1 MSASQAKEMS
11 SIPSIREGEG
21 FISMEDVR
29 LVASFVKQTI
39 KFCNEKRAAAT
50 AAKKCV
56 CVENGIMQQPCFV
69 KLTEFACAFKLY
81 CNEMFDDHDTVYKRI
96 VFGKAMGNLGRLTA
110 IVNHVFEQPM
120 LTNGHVPFYG
130 KTMKSVWFG
139 AKLLE
144 SPADSALIIAR
155 TLPSY
160 PEMKAANIIA
170 FNASFVNHIHASAR
184 VIQVAVKRYKFKLL
198 QLKCTICTRQGRLRA
213 VLRAF
218 KKNCEFKLLLLKFAI
233 CTRQG
238 RLRAVLH
245 TFKENCAR
253 KKTESIIVVFT
264 RRLEMSRLR
273 ASMRV
278 LKKLKELIKVEQQP
292 PLGFDST
299 SAMHTAPPPPRASL
313 SVFDIPPPKMQEQWE
328 TMNRGKRIPVSP
340 PEMMDFA
347 SDTSASSAKAP
358 SLLSVNNPYS
368 RLSVASVASVAS
380 TDTSASSVLTSVE
393 SIKSI
398 KSNSG
403 SSLLSSQSLSST
415 ASSGF
420 PPATPSTGGP
430 AAWPVDQVKIMHGGL
445 DPRGKKLAALQ
456 AALVELKG
464 YADVLK
470 KDDPTIMATKTTEVI
485 KEVADRMLI
494 PFEDNYLQL
503 ARLIFQRLVGKLTN
517 SPEVSCETPLQA
529 YRAYKSL

>member
-81 CNEMFDDHDTVYKRI
+81 CNGMFDDHDTVYKRI
-96 VFGKAMGNLGRLTA
+96 VFGKAMGNLTA

-160 PEMKAANIIA
+160 SEMKAANIIA

-213 VLRAF
+213 VTPRSLARVQEEMRVQTAAAQVRHLHAAGEAARSLAHVQGELRTQ
-218 KKNCEFKLLLLKFAI
+218 ED
-233 CTRQG
+233 G
-238 RLRAVLH
+238 VDH
-245 TFKENCAR
+245 
-253 KKTESIIVVFT
+253 
-264 RRLEMSRLR
+264 RRLHAATRDVATARQHAGAQEAQGAYQGGAAAATWLRL
-273 ASMRV
+273 
-278 LKKLKELIKVEQQP
+278 
-292 PLGFDST
+292 
-299 SAMHTAPPPPRASL
+299 HTAPPPPRASF

-393 SIKSI
+393 SIKSIKSI

>member
-96 VFGKAMGNLGRLTA
+96 VFGKAMGNLTA

-299 SAMHTAPPPPRASL
+299 LRRRHHAHRSACSTSPR
-313 SVFDIPPPKMQEQWE
+313 P
-328 TMNRGKRIPVSP
+328 RCR
-340 PEMMDFA
+340 
-347 SDTSASSAKAP
+347 
-358 SLLSVNNPYS
+358 
-368 RLSVASVASVAS
+368 
-380 TDTSASSVLTSVE
+380 
-393 SIKSI
+393 
-398 KSNSG
+398 
-403 SSLLSSQSLSST
+403 
-415 ASSGF
+415 SSGR
-420 PPATPSTGGP
+420 P
-430 AAWPVDQVKIMHGGL
+430 
-445 DPRGKKLAALQ
+445 
-456 AALVELKG
+456 
-464 YADVLK
+464 
-470 KDDPTIMATKTTEVI
+470 
-485 KEVADRMLI
+485 
-494 PFEDNYLQL
+494 
-503 ARLIFQRLVGKLTN
+503 
-517 SPEVSCETPLQA
+517 
-529 YRAYKSL
+529 

>member
-1 MSASQAKEMS
+1 
-11 SIPSIREGEG
+11 
-21 FISMEDVR
+21 
-29 LVASFVKQTI
+29 
-39 KFCNEKRAAAT
+39 
-50 AAKKCV
+50 
-56 CVENGIMQQPCFV
+56 
-69 KLTEFACAFKLY
+69 
-81 CNEMFDDHDTVYKRI
+81 
-96 VFGKAMGNLGRLTA
+96 
-110 IVNHVFEQPM
+110 
-120 LTNGHVPFYG
+120 
-130 KTMKSVWFG
+130 
-139 AKLLE
+139 
-144 SPADSALIIAR
+144 
-155 TLPSY
+155 
-160 PEMKAANIIA
+160 
-170 FNASFVNHIHASAR
+170 
-184 VIQVAVKRYKFKLL
+184 
-198 QLKCTICTRQGRLRA
+198 
-213 VLRAF
+213 
-218 KKNCEFKLLLLKFAI
+218 
-233 CTRQG
+233 
-238 RLRAVLH
+238 
-245 TFKENCAR
+245 
-253 KKTESIIVVFT
+253 
-264 RRLEMSRLR
+264 
-273 ASMRV
+273 
-278 LKKLKELIKVEQQP
+278 
-292 PLGFDST
+292 
-299 SAMHTAPPPPRASL
+299 MHTAPPPPRASL

-503 ARLIFQRLVGKLTN
+503 ARLIFHQRLVGKLTN
-517 SPEVSCETPLQA
+517 SPEVSCETPP
-529 YRAYKSL
+529 

>member
-39 KFCNEKRAAAT
+39 KFCNEKRAADT

-96 VFGKAMGNLGRLTA
+96 VFGKAMGNLTA

-347 SDTSASSAKAP
+347 SDTSASS
-358 SLLSVNNPYS
+358 VF
-368 RLSVASVASVAS
+368 
-380 TDTSASSVLTSVE
+380 TSVE

-430 AAWPVDQVKIMHGGL
+430 AAWSPVDQVKIMHGGL

-503 ARLIFQRLVGKLTN
+503 ARLIFHQRLVGKLTN

>member
-29 LVASFVKQTI
+29 LVTSFVKLMV

-69 KLTEFACAFKLY
+69 KLAEIDAAFKLF
-81 CNEMFDDHDTVYKRI
+81 CNETFDDHDTVYKRI
-96 VFGKAMGNLGRLTA
+96 VFGKAMGNLTA

-120 LTNGHVPFYG
+120 LTNGHVPFFG
-130 KTMKSVWFG
+130 KSMRSVWFG
-139 AKLLE
+139 AKLLG
-144 SPADSALIIAR
+144 ADSALIIAR
-155 TLPSY
+155 NLPSY
-160 PEMKAANIIA
+160 SEKKKAAMIA
-170 FNASFVNHIHASAR
+170 FNANFVNHLHASAR
-184 VIQVAVKRYKFKLL
+184 VIQVAFKRYKFKLL
-198 QLKCTICTRQGRLRA
+198 QLKCAICTRQGRLRA

-218 KKNCEFKLLLLKFAI
+218 KKNCEFKLLLRKFAI

-253 KKTESIIVVFT
+253 KKTESNIVVFM
-264 RRLEMSRLR
+264 RRLLEMSRLR

-278 LKKLKELIKVEQQP
+278 LKKLKELIKVEQEP
-292 PLGFDST
+292 PLGFDPT
-299 SAMHTAPPPPRASL
+299 SAMHTAPPQPRASL
-313 SVFDIPPPKMQEQWE
+313 SMFDIPPPKMQEQWE

-347 SDTSASSAKAP
+347 SNISASSAKAP

-380 TDTSASSVLTSVE
+380 TDTSASSVSTSVE
-393 SIKSI
+393 SLKSLKSI
-398 KSNSG
+398 KSLKSLK
-403 SSLLSSQSLSST
+403 SSSVSLLSSQSLSST
-415 ASSGF
+415 ASSGL

-430 AAWPVDQVKIMHGGL
+430 IVHGGL
-445 DPRGKKLAALQ
+445 DPHGKIKLAAIK
-456 AALVELKG
+456 AALIELEE

-470 KDDPTIMATKTTEVI
+470 KDNLFCPPIKATTTTEVI
-485 KEVADRMLI
+485 IEVADRLMI
-494 PFEDNYLQL
+494 PFEDNYLLL

-529 YRAYKSL
+529 YRAYKSI

>member
-11 SIPSIREGEG
+11 SIPSIREGKEGEG

-96 VFGKAMGNLGRLTA
+96 VFGKAMGNLTA

-160 PEMKAANIIA
+160 SEMKAANIIA

-198 QLKCTICTRQGRLRA
+198 QLKCAICTRQGRLRA

-218 KKNCEFKLLLLKFAI
+218 K
-233 CTRQG
+233 
-238 RLRAVLH
+238 
-245 TFKENCAR
+245 ENCAR
-253 KKTESIIVVFT
+253 KKTESNIVVFT
-264 RRLEMSRLR
+264 RRLLEMSRLR
-273 ASMRV
+273 SSMRV
-278 LKKLKELIKVEQQP
+278 LKKLKELIKVEQKP
-292 PLGFDST
+292 PLGFDPT
-299 SAMHTAPPPPRASL
+299 SAMHTAPPQPRASL

-328 TMNRGKRIPVSP
+328 TMDRGKRIPVSP
-340 PEMMDFA
+340 PKM
-347 SDTSASSAKAP
+347 TWT
-358 SLLSVNNPYS
+358 LLRTF
-368 RLSVASVASVAS
+368 RLRRPRRPP
-380 TDTSASSVLTSVE
+380 
-393 SIKSI
+393 
-398 KSNSG
+398 
-403 SSLLSSQSLSST
+403 SSLSTTHTAASRSLRSLRS
-415 ASSGF
+415 
-420 PPATPSTGGP
+420 
-430 AAWPVDQVKIMHGGL
+430 
-445 DPRGKKLAALQ
+445 PRR
-456 AALVELKG
+456 
-464 YADVLK
+464 
-470 KDDPTIMATKTTEVI
+470 TH
-485 KEVADRMLI
+485 
-494 PFEDNYLQL
+494 
-503 ARLIFQRLVGKLTN
+503 RLRR
-517 SPEVSCETPLQA
+517 S
-529 YRAYKSL
+529 